1 MKKFAILLTMILLVV
16 FIAGCSS
23 KDDNTEVGNTDDKNP
38 VKQSTPEVTSDNS
51 DKSFAS
57 FDSNQDD
64 NKKGE
69 DELTDL
75 PEVKPE
81 FISPEIENIVVRCED
96 SDISVERAEFVD
108 NRKQEKSFDWSINFK
123 IKNNGDT
130 PVYLDMVEYML
141 DANPSS
147 LEKGQYVD
155 IQFSNLYVN
164 SGESV
169 WINNTKAGI
178 DLQGAFD
185 YVFNADNLSLT
196 PYYIISHKTPIV
208 KISDEFNTLKK
219 AYEDSYDGKGYGN
232 PTISF
237 SNQINGS
244 PSIEDIT
251 KIPYVDVHDVTY
263 ATVNAEKGWH
273 SMFMNITTV
282 APSTDVKMSFEER
295 GGSPFTT
302 KSTNQYISFEEVIP
316 AGEKMIEIPLEDAD
330 PSKLGRIIITALA
343 VDSA

>member
-155 IQFSNLYVN
+155 IQFQYFAN
-164 SGESV
+164 
-169 WINNTKAGI
+169 
-178 DLQGAFD
+178 
-185 YVFNADNLSLT
+185 FN
-196 PYYIISHKTPIV
+196 
-208 KISDEFNTLKK
+208 
-219 AYEDSYDGKGYGN
+219 
-232 PTISF
+232 
-237 SNQINGS
+237 
-244 PSIEDIT
+244 
-251 KIPYVDVHDVTY
+251 
-263 ATVNAEKGWH
+263 
-273 SMFMNITTV
+273 
-282 APSTDVKMSFEER
+282 
-295 GGSPFTT
+295 FT
-302 KSTNQYISFEEVIP
+302 
-316 AGEKMIEIPLEDAD
+316 
-330 PSKLGRIIITALA
+330 
-343 VDSA
+343 